1 MMSAGEI
8 ADRIRTGQVSS
19 REVTEELLAR
29 IADDQEVNA
38 VVEVRREY
46 SLAAADRA
54 DAMVAARGSL
64 GPLGSLH
71 GVPMT
76 VKDCF
81 DVAGLHTT
89 WGNPAFAEH
98 VADRDA
104 AVVERLQRA
113 GAIVVGKSN
122 VHAMLADFGQTA
134 NEIYGRTNNPAD
146 LTRTPGGSSG
156 GGAAALAADLT
167 YLEYGSDLVGSIR
180 LPAAYCGV
188 YGLKPTNGLVPQRGF
203 QVPGTP
209 YLPSELPNLS
219 TIGPLA
225 RTAGD
230 LRLALRATAGPEA
243 PYSYTLPRPRH
254 TRLADYRV
262 GVVLDHPAAPV
273 TSEVGDALSDT
284 IDRLARSGAKIVD
297 NWPDGVD
304 PNEQAEEFG
313 RQVEL
318 FFALHA
324 NSDGDPGGGSG
335 SGLTL
340 EDVRGLDRRR
350 MAARGR
356 WQRYFEDVDVFL
368 CPTSFTVAFPH
379 GSSTIDGLPYETQV
393 FWIAHAALTGHPALS
408 MPIGRTPAGLPIG
421 AQVIGPWHEDDTAIM
436 FAELLA
442 G

>member
-1 MMSAGEI
+1 
-8 ADRIRTGQVSS
+8 
-19 REVTEELLAR
+19 
-29 IADDQEVNA
+29 
-38 VVEVRREY
+38 
-46 SLAAADRA
+46 
-54 DAMVAARGSL
+54 
-64 GPLGSLH
+64 
-71 GVPMT
+71 
-76 VKDCF
+76 
-81 DVAGLHTT
+81 
-89 WGNPAFAEH
+89 
-98 VADRDA
+98 
-104 AVVERLQRA
+104 
-113 GAIVVGKSN
+113 
-122 VHAMLADFGQTA
+122 
-134 NEIYGRTNNPAD
+134 
-146 LTRTPGGSSG
+146 
-156 GGAAALAADLT
+156 
-167 YLEYGSDLVGSIR
+167 
-180 LPAAYCGV
+180 
-188 YGLKPTNGLVPQRGF
+188 
-203 QVPGTP
+203 
-209 YLPSELPNLS
+209 
-219 TIGPLA
+219 
-225 RTAGD
+225 
-230 LRLALRATAGPEA
+230 
-243 PYSYTLPRPRH
+243 
-254 TRLADYRV
+254 
-262 GVVLDHPAAPV
+262 VLDHPAAPV

-324 NSDGDPGGGSG
+324 TSDGDLGGVSG

-356 WQRYFEDVDVFL
+356 WQRYFEDVDVFV

>member
-64 GPLGSLH
+64 GPFGSLH

-324 NSDGDPGGGSG
+324 TSDGDLGGVSG

-356 WQRYFEDVDVFL
+356 WQRYFEDVDVFV

>member
-324 NSDGDPGGGSG
+324 TSDGDLGGVSG

>member
-1 MMSAGEI
+1 METAGAI
-8 ADRIRTGQVSS
+8 AERIRTGRVSS

-29 IADDQEVNA
+29 IADDTQVNA
-38 VVEVRREY
+38 VVEVRREHA
-46 SLAAADRA
+46 LAAAERA
-54 DAMVAARGSL
+54 DAMVSEGAPI
-64 GPLGSLH
+64 GPLH

-81 DVAGLHTT
+81 DVAGMHTT
-89 WGNPAFAEH
+89 WGNPAFAAH
-98 VADRDA
+98 IADRDA
-104 AVVERLQRA
+104 TVVERLQRA

-122 VHAMLADFGQTA
+122 VHTMLADFGQTA

-146 LTRTPGGSSG
+146 LGRTPGGSSG

-188 YGLKPTNGLVPQRGF
+188 YGLRPTNGLVPLRGF

-225 RTAGD
+225 RSAAD
-230 LRLALRATAGPEA
+230 LRTALRATGGPEA
-243 PYSYTLPRPRH
+243 PYSWELRPPRH
-254 TRLADYRV
+254 RQLKDFRV
-262 GVVLDHPAAPV
+262 GVVGDHPAAPV
-273 TSEVGDALSDT
+273 TGEVGDALSDT
-284 IDRLARSGAKIVD
+284 IDRIARSGAKLVEG
-297 NWPDGVD
+297 WPDGVAA
-304 PNEQAEEFG
+304 NEQAEEFG

-318 FFALHA
+318 FFALHGDP
-324 NSDGDPGGGSG
+324 DGDSGG
-335 SGLTL
+335 GLTL
-340 EDVRGLDRRR
+340 ADVRDLDRRR
-350 MAARGR
+350 MTARQK

-379 GSSTIDGLPYETQV
+379 GSTTIAGQPYETQV
-393 FWIAHAALTGHPALS
+393 FWIAHASLTGHPALS
-408 MPIGRTPAGLPIG
+408 MPIGRTPAGLPVG
-421 AQVIGPWHEDDTAIM
+421 GQVIGPWHEDDTAIT

>member
-324 NSDGDPGGGSG
+324 TSDGDLGGVSG

-356 WQRYFEDVDVFL
+356 WQRYFEDVDVFV

>member
-1 MMSAGEI
+1 MMSAREI

-324 NSDGDPGGGSG
+324 TSDGDLGGVSG